1 MSQGKLDMVK
11 QEMTRVNVDILEISE
26 VKWTGMGE
34 LDSDDHCI
42 YHCGQES
49 HRRYGVALSL
59 TKMSEMQYLGPI
71 SEMIEWSLFVSKANH
86 STSQ

>member
-1 MSQGKLDMVK
+1 
-11 QEMTRVNVDILEISE
+11 
-26 VKWTGMGE
+26 MGE

-59 TKMSEMQYLGPI
+59 TKMSEMQYLGAI
-71 SEMIEWSLFVSKANH
+71 SEMIE
-86 STSQ
+86 